1 MDFISS
7 SPFDMYVIM
16 SLNEYQ
22 NIYGPLMF
30 DQKLLSGNLNYLPIF
45 FVLKILVLFFLKKK
59 KKKRLWKEMLC
70 KGINT
75 KRSFAFYNFS
85 VHVLDA

>member
-30 DQKLLSGNLNYLPIF
+30 DQKLLSGNFNYPLIF
-45 FVLKILVLFFLKKK
+45 FVLKILIFFFFKKK
-59 KKKRLWKEMLC
+59 KKKTIVER
-70 KGINT
+70 
-75 KRSFAFYNFS
+75 
-85 VHVLDA
+85 DAL

>member
-1 MDFISS
+1 
-7 SPFDMYVIM
+7 
-16 SLNEYQ
+16 L
-22 NIYGPLMF
+22 
-30 DQKLLSGNLNYLPIF
+30 
-45 FVLKILVLFFLKKK
+45 LVLVFKK